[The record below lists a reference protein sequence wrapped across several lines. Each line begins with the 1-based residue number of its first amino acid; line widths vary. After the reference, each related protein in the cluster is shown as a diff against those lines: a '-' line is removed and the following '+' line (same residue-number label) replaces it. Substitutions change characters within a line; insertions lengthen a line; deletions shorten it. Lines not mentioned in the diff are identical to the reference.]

1 MMQFNQVKF
10 QDSFEIFKDDF
21 KKHTGAKWDRDMS
34 TYIEYVNMRMNNQNA
49 QINEALLNDYR
60 LLINELFAK
69 IEELQK
75 QIIRTKG

>member
-1 MMQFNQVKF
+1 
-10 QDSFEIFKDDF
+10 
-21 KKHTGAKWDRDMS
+21 MS

>member
-1 MMQFNQVKF
+1 MMQFNQVKI

-21 KKHTGAKWDRDMS
+21 KKHTGNDWQESKLM
-34 TYIEYVNMRMNNQNA
+34 YISYVNMRMNNQNA

-60 LLINELFAK
+60 LLINELFVK

-75 QIIRTKG
+75 QITKTKG